1 MLSHQVYHVYAA
13 AVQVGLLCGIFCV
26 LLVYD
31 IIDIVWKD
39 LTSSWYN
46 TYNTR
51 KHNINSRYAVMSGYV
66 LGVLNHGEHENT
78 WNMQSFRLMKLN
90 LWYYMYYLQPN
101 FKACLAS
108 SY

>member
-1 MLSHQVYHVYAA
+1 
-13 AVQVGLLCGIFCV
+13 
-26 LLVYD
+26 
-31 IIDIVWKD
+31 
-39 LTSSWYN
+39 
-46 TYNTR
+46 
-51 KHNINSRYAVMSGYV
+51 MSGYV